1 MLAGG
6 QNWTI
11 VGASAVVEVSQ
22 EAACFAFVDMGAA
35 AAPAVDHSPAVIIGG
50 HQMED
55 NLVVFDLEKWQFGF
69 SGLLLGTMTRC
80 GNFDFSIGSQ

>member
-35 AAPAVDHSPAVIIGG
+35 AAPAVIIGG